1 MNGHKNRS
9 KLVEKQRY
17 RHEVSKTKEKEVNPF
32 YELVF
37 TFRSNSVYGKDGIA
51 SLLAKAVN
59 QFMLNHKQGDFCNDS
74 ANYSYHL
81 TTHKER
87 KANKDRKWICDLP
100 EAE

>member
-17 RHEVSKTKEKEVNPF
+17 RHEVSKTKEKEEHPF
-32 YELVF
+32 YELKIIY
-37 TFRSNSVYGKDGIA
+37 RGNSINAIKA
-51 SLLAKAVN
+51 LLPIPISR
-59 QFMLNHKQGDFCNDS
+59 FLLGTEQGDYCNDS

-87 KANKDRKWICDLP
+87 KANKDRKWIWD
-100 EAE
+100 